1 MKYHNFFEKKEIEY
15 RSKINQN
22 FRSKKIQNIT
32 NKEKNENII
41 KMNDVNDRNEEN
53 KDNNIEKSQQPN
65 IIKIIL

>member
-22 FRSKKIQNIT
+22 FCSKKIQNIT
-32 NKEKNENII
+32 NKKKNENII
-41 KMNDVNDRNEEN
+41 KMNNVTDRNEEN
-53 KDNNIEKSQQPN
+53 KDNNIERSHQSN